1 MRRGRNPRRAYDEQ
15 GNEIS
20 PMTLATMRSHGV
32 RSVLAWC
39 NACGHHADLNVD
51 HLPDD
56 LPVPDAALR
65 MRCSRCD
72 SKEIQTRPEWR
83 ELERPRSA

>member
-1 MRRGRNPRRAYDEQ
+1 MRRGRNPRRGYDEH
-15 GNEIS
+15 GNEIA

-39 NACGHHADLNVD
+39 NACGHHADLNAD

-56 LPVPDAALR
+56 LPIPDVALR
-65 MRCSRCD
+65 LKCLR
-72 SKEIQTRPEWR
+72 
-83 ELERPRSA
+83 